1 MTSPLDRAQWLAS
14 PEGSRALAAAE
25 RVWDETGADPLRAGA
40 RLRAEGDPLHDPATA
55 PALLDQVSLRR
66 LARDRYGIDAS
77 DLLLTRDGLEA
88 GTRPEVADHR
98 AAVLAASGARQVLD
112 LTAGLGFDTAAFVR
126 IGLHVIAVE
135 RDPVIATY
143 LARNCPTAHVVAAD
157 ATAPDALTPL
167 LGELAPNDVVFVDP
181 ARRDPTGPRQAQTG
195 RARPERDPERWSP
208 PWSWV
213 AAIPHPRVA
222 AKVAPGFSPP
232 PGRDWQAQWVSVD
245 RTVVE
250 CALYSWD
257 AVGSSRS
264 AVIVTDDGLDPVPTD
279 PAAAQTCAKEI
290 GTWLHEIDPAVMQSG
305 GADTLARDQRMARLD
320 PRSSWLTGDAPAAH
334 AALRSHRVVTR
345 LDGPAREQRRRL
357 HDLGITRATVKCRD
371 VTATPAAVL
380 RQLGMK
386 EGNQHAIVLTFHAGR
401 PVTVVVEPGVP
412 SVPSTSIAG

>member
-1 MTSPLDRAQWLAS
+1 
-14 PEGSRALAAAE
+14 
-25 RVWDETGADPLRAGA
+25 
-40 RLRAEGDPLHDPATA
+40 
-55 PALLDQVSLRR
+55 
-66 LARDRYGIDAS
+66 
-77 DLLLTRDGLEA
+77 
-88 GTRPEVADHR
+88 
-98 AAVLAASGARQVLD
+98 VLD
-112 LTAGLGFDTAAFVR
+112 LTAGLGFDTAAFLR

-143 LARNCPTAHVVAAD
+143 LPHNCPAVTVIVAD
-157 ATAPDALTPL
+157 ATSPTALTPL
-167 LGELAPNDVVFVDP
+167 LGELAPDDVVFVDP
-181 ARRDPTGPRQAQTG
+181 ARRDPTGPRQAETG

-250 CALYSWD
+250 CALYSWN

-264 AVIVTDDGLDPVPTD
+264 AVIVTDDGLVSVLTD
-279 PAAAQTCAKEI
+279 PAAEQTVAQAI
-290 GTWLHEIDPAVMQSG
+290 DMWLHEVDPAVMQSG

-320 PRSSWLTGDAPAAH
+320 PRSTWMTGDAPATH
-334 AALRSHRVVTR
+334 AALRSHRVVSV
-345 LDGPAREQRRRL
+345 LHGPAREQRRRL
-357 HDLGITRATVKCRD
+357 QDLGITRATVKCRD

-380 RQLGMK
+380 RQLGIK

-401 PVTVVVEPGVP
+401 PVTVVVEPGVR
-412 SVPSTSIAG
+412 STPITG